1 MIETINALATNP
13 LVTNVV
19 GIIFGYSIAQY
30 YLKWRYSRTPSQIDV
45 INESI
50 AHGILAEES
59 FRILSEE
66 ERELV
71 SDRVDTRMKD
81 EFGDEAGFEHLN
93 E

>member
-19 GIIFGYSIAQY
+19 GIIFGYSITRY

-66 ERELV
+66 ERQLV
-71 SDRVDTRMKD
+71 ADRVDGRMKD
-81 EFGDEAGFEHLN
+81 EFGEEAGFEHLD